1 MTFYNIIF
9 QHNFSIILL
18 KYCMSTKGNNSD
30 NIIDVQHDN
39 MNTSKLNID
48 VFCIQDT
55 TFLFGPFQQWNLFA
69 KYDAHNDDYR
79 FLKHLD

>member
-48 VFCIQDT
+48 VFLCSGYNLSFWTLSTMKPFPSVTHT
-55 TFLFGPFQQWNLFA
+55 TTTTGS
-69 KYDAHNDDYR
+69 
-79 FLKHLD
+79 

>member
-1 MTFYNIIF
+1 M
-9 QHNFSIILL
+9 L
-18 KYCMSTKGNNSD
+18 TKGNNSD

-55 TFLFGPFQQWNLFA
+55 TFLFGPFQQ
-69 KYDAHNDDYR
+69 
-79 FLKHLD
+79 